1 LRHNVVPLRH
11 ARRMSNDKEQIQAEQ
26 RDAPGGET
34 PHEVK
39 RSWVTVL
46 AAEAHHVGDTL
57 LDAAALYGATEAVH
71 KVVDKIRKPPPDPGP
86 GGSDGEQK

>member
-1 LRHNVVPLRH
+1 
-11 ARRMSNDKEQIQAEQ
+11 MGNDDDVTGAEQ

-34 PHEVK
+34 PYEVK

-71 KVVDKIRKPPPDPGP
+71 KVVDKIRKPPPPP
-86 GGSDGEQK
+86 PPPPAGGEGEGGGGA

>member
-1 LRHNVVPLRH
+1 M
-11 ARRMSNDKEQIQAEQ
+11 AEDNDPTQAEQ
-26 RDAPGGET
+26 RDVPGGEAA
-34 PHEVK
+34 HEVK

-71 KVVDKIRKPPPDPGP
+71 KVVDKIRKPPDPPPPPSGSA
-86 GGSDGEQK
+86 SDGEA